1 MMTRVAGLIDNRPA
15 VELANTFLSLCDGQ
29 VQDDALWALLAATG
43 EVFHLIG
50 PSPAEAA
57 DFLCVLLAGAGYGES
72 EMDEI
77 LSGAKERFPSM
88 GAMISQSWL
97 GRKQ

>member
-1 MMTRVAGLIDNRPA
+1 MTRVGGLIDNRPA

-43 EVFHLIG
+43 EVFQVIG
-50 PSPAEAA
+50 PSHAEAA
-57 DFLCVLLAGAGYGES
+57 DFLCVLLAGGGYSES
-72 EMDEI
+72 EVDEI
-77 LSGAKERFPSM
+77 LSRAKERFPSI

-97 GRKQ
+97 NRKQ